1 MFEAASKLDRQLEPV
16 PNNNV
21 KMTRTMSWISV
32 FTLIRTDTTLDLSQ
46 KAEKVCFNVVTL
58 QYINKYCP
66 RRIIKSNQISLLP
79 SSPADEL
86 TFLIGL

>member
-46 KAEKVCFNVVTL
+46 KAEKV
-58 QYINKYCP
+58 
-66 RRIIKSNQISLLP
+66 
-79 SSPADEL
+79 
-86 TFLIGL
+86 